1 MEQETV
7 WKSMYLTLLSGI
19 LEAGEL
25 LPVRLEN
32 TPAQERLNRA
42 VRDAEEL
49 YLSGRDQA
57 DIP

>member
-19 LEAGEL
+19 LETEEL

>member
-32 TPAQERLNRA
+32 APAQERLNRA

-49 YLSGRDQA
+49 YMDR
-57 DIP
+57 P

>member
-19 LEAGEL
+19 LETGEL

-32 TPAQERLNRA
+32 APAQERLNRA